1 MGDIIKFISGGWQ
14 KWLAYLGVACVIFA
28 AGAYSGYQ
36 YRDGQQAK
44 KEVAA
49 IVHQVE
55 TKDVNQGIAD
65 QTGVKVEAQ
74 KEKVRI
80 VYKTI
85 EKKVIEYVE
94 KNPDA
99 RAPIG
104 PDWVRLH
111 DAAASGQSLA
121 DSTGKPVDPL
131 YPSAEAEQPGSK

>member
-85 EKKVIEYVE
+85 EKKVLAYTE
-94 KNPDA
+94 KPEA
-99 RAPIG
+99 KASIG
-104 PDWVRLH
+104 SDWVCLH
-111 DAAASGQSLA
+111 NAAASGIDAKEA
-121 DSTGKPVDPL
+121 DCPELPV
-131 YPSAEAEQPGSK
+131 PSPAESQTSSP